1 MTHIFSWKRYQPDVV
16 MKLPESLL
24 SCHYIGGM
32 QIFLREAVGLQSV
45 AQLLKLRKGS
55 ADGFTEQK
63 VIIDQLCS
71 RYCIL
76 AGCYAVLFDKKPIS
90 LYIQVGEL

>member
-1 MTHIFSWKRYQPDVV
+1 MR
-16 MKLPESLL
+16 LPKSLL
-24 SCHYIGGM
+24 SCHYFGGM

-63 VIIDQLCS
+63 VIIHQLCS

-76 AGCYAVLFDKKPIS
+76 AGCDAVLFDKKPIYS
-90 LYIQVGEL
+90 ISK